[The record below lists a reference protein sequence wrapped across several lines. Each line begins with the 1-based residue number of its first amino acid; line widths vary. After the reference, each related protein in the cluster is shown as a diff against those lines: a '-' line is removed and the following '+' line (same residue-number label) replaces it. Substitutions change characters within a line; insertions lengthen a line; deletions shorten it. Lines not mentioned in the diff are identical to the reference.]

1 MKCMLFATATLA
13 LAGSA
18 HAATAPNADIEKA
31 KQQIQQVVQDF
42 QTGII
47 KKDRALLTGLFYP
60 ASNSWFGVSTSP
72 AYQAL
77 LQKFP
82 GATRVRS
89 GNYME
94 FIGFV
99 TGNPDPQE
107 EKFSNVQIHTDG
119 NIAAVYFDFVYLDKG
134 QLNNKGSETW
144 QLLNTAD
151 GWKINSI
158 IYTVDPDVSKVK

>member
-1 MKCMLFATATLA
+1 MKHRMLVAITGLA
-13 LAGSA
+13 LGGTV
-18 HAATAPNADIEKA
+18 HAAATTSSNAEA
-31 KQQIQQVVQDF
+31 TQQIQQVIHDF

-47 KKDRALLTGLFYP
+47 KKDRALLTSLFYP
-60 ASNSWFGVSTSP
+60 GSNSWFSVATAP
-72 AYQAL
+72 VYQSL
-77 LQKFP
+77 QQKFP

-94 FIGFV
+94 FIAFV
-99 TGNPDPQE
+99 AGSPDPME

-134 QLNNKGSETW
+134 KLNNKGSETW
-144 QLLNTAD
+144 QLLHTTE

-158 IYTVDPDVSKVK
+158 VYTLDPDMAQVK